1 MYSNTLDY
9 IFVKFNLNPSF
20 RMQLKGVNTPLY
32 STSFKSPQFTKMPGT
47 GGTGAYG
54 DVSDG
59 IRQLVPYFYTKRIIA
74 SKQWQCNYQV
84 NMPIFCYC
92 CQWSIHRI
100 SDDAQVANFVYLKK
114 CRETGDYIGVKRYA
128 QGCGKNGTVLNGN
141 LRAGAED
148 VGIGTKGSA
157 LAYPYIAAT
166 RDSPPLKFGE
176 NVSDEIVLEF
186 LKNNE
191 LGIEL
196 AEYVHF
202 P

>member
-1 MYSNTLDY
+1 
-9 IFVKFNLNPSF
+9 
-20 RMQLKGVNTPLY
+20 
-32 STSFKSPQFTKMPGT
+32 MPGT

-74 SKQWQCNYQV
+74 SQRWQCNYQV
-84 NMPIFCYC
+84 NMPLFCYC

-100 SDDAQVANFVYLKK
+100 SDDAQVANFVYLNK
-114 CRETGDYIGVKRYA
+114 CIEIDGYIGVKRGH
-128 QGCGKNGTVLNGN
+128 QGCGKNGAVLNTQYRNGTLMPN
-141 LRAGAED
+141 

-157 LAYPYIAAT
+157 LAYPYIAAS
-166 RDSPPLKFGE
+166 RDSPPLKFDE
-176 NVSDEIVLEF
+176 NASDEIVLEF